1 MFGIRFIKVQPTTY
15 LLQYKS
21 GKIVREGAG
30 LSFFYYAPTTS
41 IAAVP
46 IGSQDI
52 PFIFKEMSS
61 DFQEIA
67 IQGQVTYRIIN
78 PRQIAQ
84 LLNFSLDSTGKAY
97 ISDDPEKLP
106 QRVINLIRVMIR
118 KQLQNLSLRKALA
131 SSDFLTDTVIG
142 SISEAKEIS
151 SVGVEVMGFS
161 ILSITPNPDTARALE
176 AETREQ
182 LLKEADEAIYARR
195 NSAVEQER
203 AIKENEL
210 KTEIAIQEKQH
221 EMRQADLKFNISFE
235 ENKKQLVELSV
246 ENARQEAESKA
257 YSVSAMMKALSGVDP
272 KTLQALASL
281 GMKPEQLIALA
292 FQELAGRAGRIGQLN
307 VSPDLLRELMSSEA
321 QR

>member
-15 LLQYKS
+15 LLQYKA

-78 PRQIAQ
+78 PKQIAQ

-97 ISDDPEKLP
+97 NSDDPEKLP

-221 EMRQADLKFNISFE
+221 EMRQADLTFNISFE

-257 YSVSAMMKALSGVDP
+257 YSVSAMMKALSGTDP

-307 VSPDLLRELMSSEA
+307 VSPDLLRELMASSEA
-321 QR
+321 R

>member
-1 MFGIRFIKVQPTTY
+1 
-15 LLQYKS
+15 
-21 GKIVREGAG
+21 
-30 LSFFYYAPTTS
+30 
-41 IAAVP
+41 
-46 IGSQDI
+46 
-52 PFIFKEMSS
+52 
-61 DFQEIA
+61 
-67 IQGQVTYRIIN
+67 
-78 PRQIAQ
+78 
-84 LLNFSLDSTGKAY
+84 
-97 ISDDPEKLP
+97 
-106 QRVINLIRVMIR
+106 VINLIRVMIR

-221 EMRQADLKFNISFE
+221 EMRQADLTFNISFE

-257 YSVSAMMKALSGVDP
+257 YSVSAMMKALSGTDP

-307 VSPDLLRELMSSEA
+307 VSPDLLRELMASSEA
-321 QR
+321 R